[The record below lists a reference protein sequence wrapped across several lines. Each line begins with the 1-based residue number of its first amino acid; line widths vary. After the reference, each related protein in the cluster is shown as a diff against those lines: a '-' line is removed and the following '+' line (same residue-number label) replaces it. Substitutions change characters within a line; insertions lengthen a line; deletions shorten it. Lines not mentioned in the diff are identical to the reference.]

1 MFDYLKLIDFIK
13 RKEKKDEIVTTLKSP
28 IILLYGS
35 CCCQTMQVI
44 KDSEVRVAC
53 VQVLFSAVY
62 HLKSMILPYS
72 SELLKLSLKSLEG
85 NSEKVLNPVPR
96 N

>member
-1 MFDYLKLIDFIK
+1 
-13 RKEKKDEIVTTLKSP
+13 
-28 IILLYGS
+28 
-35 CCCQTMQVI
+35 MQVI

-85 NSEKVLNPVPR
+85 NSEKVLNPVPQ